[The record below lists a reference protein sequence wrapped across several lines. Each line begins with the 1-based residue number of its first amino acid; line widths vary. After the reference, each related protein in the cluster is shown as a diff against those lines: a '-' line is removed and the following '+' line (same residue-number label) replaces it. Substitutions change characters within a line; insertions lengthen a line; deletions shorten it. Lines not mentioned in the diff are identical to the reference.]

1 MKLKIKRE
9 LLLENLNKVSKAIST
24 KNLIPSLSGIKFDL
38 TKEGLTLTASNNDL
52 TIQKFIEIKDENM
65 NVQEEGIIIIQGKEI
80 LDIVRVIPEEEINI
94 EVIDEL
100 KVLIYTDDEKIKYD
114 LNVINKSEYP
124 NVNLEK
130 SDNYITISSEELL
143 NIVKETAFATSTDE
157 SRPVLTGIN
166 FKINGDLLECSA
178 TDSYR
183 LAKKE
188 NRLSKPVEEIY
199 NIIIPGK
206 NIIEFSKIID
216 DREGEIKLHV
226 FNNKILFEEDNLL
239 FQSRLI
245 NGNYPNTSKLIP
257 EDSVLKIKA
266 KLSQL
271 YNVIGQASILTTD
284 KEKNIVS
291 LSTNGD
297 LLIVKSVSNEKG
309 KAEMKMNIEKNNNED
324 ITIAFSAKYMMEA
337 LNALNTDIIEMSFIG
352 EVKPITIKNTTE
364 DGLIQLVVPIRTYL
378 NNIRHNLLCKYDIIT
393 TYF

>member
-188 NRLSKPVEEIY
+188 IRLNKPVEEIY

-364 DGLIQLVVPIRTYL
+364 DGLIQLVVPIRTY
-378 NNIRHNLLCKYDIIT
+378 
-393 TYF
+393 

>member
-9 LLLENLNKVSKAIST
+9 LLLDNLNKVSKAIST
-24 KNLIPSLSGIKFDL
+24 KNLIPTLAGIKFDL
-38 TKEGLTLTASNNDL
+38 KTEGLTLTASNNDI
-52 TIQKFIEIKDENM
+52 TIQNFIKIDEENM
-65 NVQEEGIIIIQGKEI
+65 NIQKEGVIIIQGKEI
-80 LDIVRVIPEEEINI
+80 LDIVRIIPEEEINI

-114 LNVINKSEYP
+114 LNVINKNEYP
-124 NVNLEK
+124 NVDLEK
-130 SDNYITISSEELL
+130 SENYVIVKADDLS

-157 SRPVLTGIN
+157 SRPVLTGIS
-166 FKINGDLLECSA
+166 FKINGDILECSA

-188 NRLSKPVEEIY
+188 LRLNKPVEEMY

-206 NIIEFSKIID
+206 NLIEFSRIVD
-216 DREGEIKLHV
+216 DKEGEVRLHI
-226 FNNKILFEEDNLL
+226 FNNKILFEQDNLL

-245 NGNYPNTSKLIP
+245 SGNYPNTSKLIP
-257 EDSVLKIKA
+257 EDSILKITA

-284 KEKNIVS
+284 KEKNIVM

-297 LLIVKSVSNEKG
+297 LLTVKSVSNEKG
-309 KAEMKMNIEKNNNED
+309 KAEMKMNVEKDNNED

-337 LNALNTDIIEMSFIG
+337 LNALNTEYVEMSFVG
-352 EVKPITIKNTTE
+352 EVKPITIKNTVD
-364 DGLIQLVVPIRTYL
+364 DGLIQLVVPIRTY
-378 NNIRHNLLCKYDIIT
+378 
-393 TYF
+393 

>member
-24 KNLIPSLSGIKFDL
+24 KNLIPTLSGIKFDL
-38 TKEGLTLTASNNDL
+38 TEDGLTLTASNNDI
-52 TIQKFIEIKDENM
+52 TIQKFIKLDQENM
-65 NVQEEGIIIIQGKEI
+65 NIQKQGIIIIHGKEI
-80 LDIVRVIPEEEINI
+80 LDIVRIIPEEEINI

-114 LNVINKSEYP
+114 LNVINKNEYP

-130 SDNYITISSEELL
+130 SENYITISSDELL
-143 NIVKETAFATSTDE
+143 TIVKETAFATSTDE

-166 FKINGDLLECSA
+166 FKINGDILECSA

-188 NRLSKPVEEIY
+188 LRIKKPVEEIH

-206 NIIEFSKIID
+206 NLIEFSKIID
-216 DREGEIKLHV
+216 DREGEVKLHI
-226 FNNKILFEEDNLL
+226 FNNKVLFEENDLL

-257 EDSVLKIKA
+257 EDSILTIKA

-291 LSTNGD
+291 LSTNGK
-297 LLIVKSVSNEKG
+297 LLTVKSVSNEKG

-337 LNALNTDIIEMSFIG
+337 LNALNTEEIEMSFVG
-352 EVKPITIKNTTE
+352 EVKPITIKNTND
-364 DGLIQLVVPIRTYL
+364 DGLIQLVVPIRTY
-378 NNIRHNLLCKYDIIT
+378 
-393 TYF
+393 